1 MNQGNPFGGRG
12 GFGFGGGPGGGLG
25 GGLAG
30 PVPRDLGVL
39 LGIIFVTFS
48 MQFFS
53 ALDWFPDLL
62 RLTPAVW
69 KNGFLWQV
77 VTYPFVGFG
86 PPNFWFLLELLIL
99 FMFGKDVLSRLGRRG
114 FWRLLIVTSAV
125 AGLVAVAVT
134 LLGQLVGGAETL
146 PSAMILMQGQR
157 MLLTILI
164 AAFATMNRSA
174 TILLFFV
181 LPIQARWFLPLEIV
195 FAFLG
200 FLSTHDFAGF
210 VGICVA
216 VGFTFG
222 WLTGWR
228 RQDWV
233 RSFRMQVQQAWLKL
247 RLAWLRK
254 RRGIHIV
261 EKKDPSK
268 KDPWLH

>member
-1 MNQGNPFGGRG
+1 MNRDNPFGGG
-12 GFGFGGGPGGGLG
+12 GGIGFGLT
-25 GGLAG
+25 G
-30 PVPRDLGVL
+30 PVPRDLWIL
-39 LGIIFVTFS
+39 LGVIFATFS

-53 ALDWFPDLL
+53 ALAWLPNLL

-69 KNGFLWQV
+69 QNGFIWQI
-77 VTYPFVGFG
+77 VTYPFIGFG
-86 PPNFWFLLELLIL
+86 APNFWFLLELLIL
-99 FMFGKDVLSRLGRRG
+99 FMFGRDVLYRLGRKG

-125 AGLVAVAVT
+125 AGLVAVAVS
-134 LLGQLVGGAETL
+134 LLAQWVGGPDTL
-146 PSAMILMQGQR
+146 RTAMILMQGQR

-228 RQDWV
+228 RQEWT
-233 RSFRMQVQQAWLKL
+233 RSLRLRAQQAWLKL
-247 RLAWLRK
+247 RLTWLRK
-254 RRGIHIV
+254 RRGIHV
-261 EKKDPSK
+261 VPKEDPSK
-268 KDPWLH
+268 RDPWLH